1 MRKKKHWP
9 RHHPPWWDED
19 HGKAWGEGHS
29 HGPAWWDKEHWQEGK
44 DGPPL
49 PPWAKHRRNNR
60 GWRHG
65 DKALFVRFAIAFGIL
80 VLLGC
85 GALLAFVTGLMFLV
99 RQPPGTDP
107 RPFRLVLLLVGAFV
121 LFVIA
126 FRLVGRFVA
135 RRMTGPLNETMQ
147 AADAIA
153 SGDLSARV
161 SAETSGEFQ
170 RFTRSFNRMASAL
183 ETADRQRRELL
194 ADVAHELRTP
204 LTIIQGNLEGL
215 RDGVYELI
223 PEHLELVLD
232 ETHKLSRLVED
243 LRLLTLAEAGQLP
256 LDLQQLDVRQLLA
269 DVCDAFSC
277 QASEVGAALLTDIPA
292 SLPPL
297 VADPQRLGQVLGNLV
312 GNALRH
318 TPAGGQITL
327 GAELATEDA
336 LRLWVADTGEGI
348 LPEDVPRIF
357 DRFWRGDPARGHEAG
372 EGMGLGLAI
381 AKGLVEAHGGR
392 IWAES
397 DIGQGTS
404 ISCMLPLQGPASY
417 LNRSTD
423 SRIDPT

>member
-1 MRKKKHWP
+1 MRKKKYRH

-19 HGKAWGEGHS
+19 HRKGWAEGHS
-29 HGPAWWDKEHWQEGK
+29 HAPAWWDMEHWQEGK

-49 PPWAKHRRNNR
+49 PPWAKHRWNNR
-60 GWRHG
+60 EWRHG
-65 DKALFVRFAIAFGIL
+65 DKALFARFAIAFGLL

-85 GALLAFVTGLMFLV
+85 GALLAFVAGLMFLV
-99 RQPPGTDP
+99 RQPPGADP
-107 RPFRLVLLLVGAFV
+107 RPFRLVLLLVGAFF

-135 RRMTGPLNETMQ
+135 KRMTGPLNETMQ

-153 SGDLSARV
+153 GGDLSARV
-161 SAETSGEFQ
+161 SAETSGEFH
-170 RFTRSFNRMASAL
+170 RFTRSFNRMANAL

-204 LTIIQGNLEGL
+204 LTIIRGNLEGL
-215 RDGVYELI
+215 RDGVYEPT

-232 ETHKLSRLVED
+232 ETDKLSRLVED
-243 LRLLTLAEAGQLP
+243 LRLLTLAEAGQLV
-256 LDLQQLDVRQLLA
+256 LDAQSLDVLQLLA
-269 DVCDAFSC
+269 DVREAFAC
-277 QASEVGAALLTDIPA
+277 QAGEAGVTLCTHTPD
-292 SLPPL
+292 SLPSL

-327 GAELATEDA
+327 GAELATADA
-336 LRLWVADTGEGI
+336 VRLWVADTGAGI
-348 LPEDVPRIF
+348 LPEDMPRIF
-357 DRFWRGDPARGHEAG
+357 DRFWRGDPARSHETG

-397 DIGQGTS
+397 EVGQGTS
-404 ISCMLPLQGPASY
+404 ISCMLPLQGHA
-417 LNRSTD
+417 
-423 SRIDPT
+423 